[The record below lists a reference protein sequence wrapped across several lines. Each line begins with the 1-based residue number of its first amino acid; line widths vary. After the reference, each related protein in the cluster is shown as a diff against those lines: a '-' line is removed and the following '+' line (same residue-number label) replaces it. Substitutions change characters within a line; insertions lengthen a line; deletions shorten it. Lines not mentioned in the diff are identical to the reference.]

1 MIFYDHTDTFRY
13 DMGTGIQRVVKQLGS
28 ALVAEAPS
36 HVEAVV
42 FSRGSFRRCGVR
54 RPDDGVGR
62 IQVLRRLIRQ
72 ANWLPLNLLRSVASE
87 YRSLRRVKAGLW
99 AFIGASD
106 VMAPPLRPERGD
118 WYLTADSIWERPE
131 VLARLPALRARGVG
145 TAVVHYDLMAI
156 TRPHWC
162 DPKFTRAFVPFAEA
176 LPGFDVVFCI
186 SDFVREE
193 FLNYCRKKGVRVP
206 PTVIVIPLG
215 HEIDHPS
222 SDTAGVATQSLR
234 EPFILCVGS
243 LEPRKN
249 HRALLDAFDLVWA
262 RGVDLSL
269 VIVGRPGYASGDTV
283 ARIRSHPRFGRN
295 LFHLSG
301 CSDEELEQL
310 YRRCAFT
317 IVVSLFEGFGLPL
330 VESLARGKPCV
341 SSDLPVFKASAGTFG
356 VYVNSEDPQSIAD
369 GIVRLYGDHEHLESL
384 TALIHSRYRPP
395 RWKEC
400 ARVVLDTIE
409 SNQCAKR
416 GEVVDQPSN
425 S

>member
-1 MIFYDHTDTFRY
+1 VILYDHTDTFRY

-28 ALVAEAPS
+28 ALVVEAPS

-42 FSRGSFRRCGVR
+42 FSRGSFRRCGLR
-54 RPDDGVGR
+54 RPDNGVGR

-131 VLARLPALRARGVG
+131 VLTRLPALRARGVG

-156 TRPHWC
+156 THSDWC
-162 DPKFTRAFVPFAEA
+162 DPRFARAFVPYAEA
-176 LPGFDVVFCI
+176 LSGFDVVFCI

-193 FLNYCRKKGVRVP
+193 FLHYCRRKGVRVP
-206 PTVIVIPLG
+206 ATVSVIPLG
-215 HEIDHPS
+215 HEIDQPS
-222 SDTAGVATQSLR
+222 SDASGVATRPLP

-283 ARIRSHPRFGRN
+283 ARIRSHLRFDRN

-330 VESLARGKPCV
+330 VESLARGKPCI
-341 SSDLPVFKASAGTFG
+341 SSDLPVFKASARDFG
-356 VYVNSEDPQSIAD
+356 VYVNPEDPQSIAA
-369 GIVRLYGDHEHLESL
+369 GILGLYGNPERLE
-384 TALIHSRYRPP
+384 ALIALISAGYKQPS
-395 RWKEC
+395 WKDC
-400 ARVVLDTIE
+400 ARVVLDTLG
-409 SNQCAKR
+409 SNRYAR
-416 GEVVDQPSN
+416 HVS
-425 S
+425 